1 MVEIIDQETNKK
13 VMAMILCNIC
23 YKDDCYII
31 FAVQRDKEDANVFVS
46 KLIKNSRS
54 YVMNNKF
61 KNGEK
66 QVMEKVVQRIL
77 NRESREVLESDGFFI
92 IDDISLDEINYFD
105 IKECYVSTVSKKLIK
120 DCLISYNLVNE
131 KIFEQP
137 IVEVIE
143 DKRKFNEGF
152 ASNIILIIFG
162 VFIVIFSIIGI
173 IEVLFR

>member
-13 VMAMILCNIC
+13 VMAMILCSIC

-31 FAVQRDKEDANVFVS
+31 FAVQRDKEDANIFVS

-61 KNGEK
+61 ENGEK
-66 QVMEKVVQRIL
+66 EALEKVVQRFL

-131 KIFEQP
+131 KIFQQP
-137 IVEVIE
+137 IVEVI
-143 DKRKFNEGF
+143 DDNRNFNEGF
-152 ASNIILIIFG
+152 VSNIILIIFG
-162 VFIVIFSIIGI
+162 IFILVFSIVGI
-173 IEVLFR
+173 FWVLFK